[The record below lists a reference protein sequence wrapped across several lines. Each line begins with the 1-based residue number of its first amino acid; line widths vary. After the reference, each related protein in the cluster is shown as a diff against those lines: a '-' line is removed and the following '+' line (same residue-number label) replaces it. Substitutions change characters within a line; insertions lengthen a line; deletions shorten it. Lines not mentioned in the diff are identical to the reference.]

1 VEEDV
6 FVAAVAQDA
15 AHLRRRVRETRTPSS
30 SEWRYVPCLWFRS
43 CRCIPSG
50 KNYIAWRGARRRAV
64 AREWVS
70 WRCCEDEDSRC
81 WLRRLRLG
89 RAGEFEGHG
98 LCCGGAWSSR
108 KHRSVAGCHLSTDR
122 WGQSGSFLKN

>member
-30 SEWRYVPCLWFRS
+30 SAWRYVPCLWFRS

-70 WRCCEDEDSRC
+70 WRCCEDEDGRC

-89 RAGEFEGHG
+89 DEAGRGI
-98 LCCGGAWSSR
+98 
-108 KHRSVAGCHLSTDR
+108 
-122 WGQSGSFLKN
+122 